1 MRFAAIFYFIFIR
14 KEEMTIRKSYKRL
27 VLPLILVVLLLISTL
42 TVTYAWFIEVKRT
55 SSVYF
60 KVGEIEYEYQS
71 GNWNDSFIDE
81 SVIVPGMELIN
92 DNKAV
97 SIFNKST
104 ISSELRML
112 ITVSYTIDGTKYV
125 HYIGNPNDSSIT
137 YSIAKDGDRNQWEY
151 GSGGFWYFHESE
163 SSTIL
168 PYVPPGTAREIKIL
182 ESLKLNGDY
191 FGNSIS
197 AKNVTIKFTFQA
209 KQSSY
214 AGWTDQEWK
223 ELGDITQRIQ

>member
-1 MRFAAIFYFIFIR
+1 
-14 KEEMTIRKSYKRL
+14 
-27 VLPLILVVLLLISTL
+27 
-42 TVTYAWFIEVKRT
+42 
-55 SSVYF
+55 
-60 KVGEIEYEYQS
+60 
-71 GNWNDSFIDE
+71 
-81 SVIVPGMELIN
+81 MELIN
-92 DNKAV
+92 DGKAV

-112 ITVSYTIDGTKYV
+112 ITVSYTINGQKYV
-125 HYIGNPNDSSIT
+125 HYLGNPNDDKLI
-137 YSIAKDGDRNQWEY
+137 YSIATDNGREQWKY
-151 GSGGFWYFHESE
+151 GAEGFWYFNESE
-163 SSTIL
+163 NSTIL

-197 AKNVTIKFTFQA
+197 AKNVIIKFTFQA

-223 ELGDITQRIQ
+223 ELGIITQSIQ